1 MGWDL
6 TDADYV
12 GELMRIHARSDAPLA
27 HVHKAESVIGSEG
40 CPAARKAALEALE
53 GAGRNV
59 LPDLPGLLAR
69 VIGTEPRDPD
79 TDVAFWVWETEDAA
93 NAWAW
98 LTDPTLR
105 EQLETYMDVSGATV
119 RGLDGMYFAHR

>member
-1 MGWDL
+1 MYVQVFEGWRYL
-6 TDADYV
+6 P
-12 GELMRIHARSDAPLA
+12 GKREELVAQRS
-27 HVHKAESVIGSEG
+27 SE
-40 CPAARKAALEALE
+40 RQV
-53 GAGRNV
+53 AGRNT

-79 TDVAFWVWETEDAA
+79 TGVAFWVWETEDAA

-105 EQLETYMDVSGATV
+105 QQLETYMDVSGATV
-119 RGLDGMYFAHR
+119 RGLDGMYFAQR